1 MIINEGGNVT
11 GTVKKTKENTRA
23 QKIPIKEIG
32 RQEFIKKSLELFH
45 NINQRF
51 EKKFGEKLWK
61 KEDELTSGFMF
72 NGSTSFIMDPKLTD
86 DEVISVKP
94 SAGDFDIAI
103 PEEHKENLWDLLD
116 ELEDKDLIPGVTY
129 KGSNKPQKSS
139 IGEQINTV
147 FIMDFPNGVRAY
159 AQVDFEAL
167 PFEND
172 SPTEWAKFSHSS
184 SFDDATIKV
193 KAVFHKYIIRSLAS
207 SVSMRDD
214 IVIATPASTKEKYKL
229 KKVQEDDIPR
239 MLKFSVSRGIRT
251 AYEPLGIKDP
261 DSGKE
266 IYKEMKTTESNY
278 TTIVADIYGLV
289 FGDVEK
295 NPGDVKLFNSF
306 KGIVELMKKKLNKK
320 QIDDSIFRL
329 EQLLWDEKMGQE
341 LEVDDA
347 KTDFD
352 VKIAGYN
359 YLMKELGRKM
369 SPKTEKMLEVYYKDY
384 GRRKSFVAENNI
396 NSTSNISFDD
406 LKKDLFKFIRESKEQ
421 LDISILSAKKYLSS
435 TAKIQKFFETPVLIE
450 HKTDGV
456 KISVIYTGNEEK
468 PWIFA
473 YKGMIIYDGEFEYA
487 SKPALKKSS
496 ISNSQFQI
504 ILDHFK
510 KIPFE
515 KISNFPGLRANHE
528 FFIEF
533 LMRKPTL
540 SSNYHKSHGM
550 VLIAHSPTKWKER
563 FGRLISR
570 PIDFITEDRNDFAKL
585 LKIDVPQV
593 LFKGILGSDNMFQN
607 GIENSELKSLYAQQS
622 KSFNWSNYE
631 ILLNQVQELFLTVES
646 KYGGKEEGVVV
657 KYLDGSDVLIKFQ
670 QDYQVDQ
677 NARAQIKDKW
687 KGTPEEEDA
696 YFKQVRL
703 VALEIINQMN
713 LTVKRPLQDFLQ
725 IASGLLK
732 DQKLSIQHPIKDK
745 INIQDDIYNTMKMII
760 TKKMKGNNG
769 ALYLGKFRVLSS
781 AHYKIIKDA
790 IAVYDHVVVAL
801 VSSAETKETKDLR
814 ERMLKTAFPTLE
826 IVHANSGNLFTIIN
840 KASSNINVVLAGSD
854 RVAAYSKMLE
864 KNPDIRVRE
873 IKRTDEDV
881 SATKIVKAIKED
893 NFELFKSMT
902 PKEIH
907 EFYNELKNV
916 YGLGTTIKEI
926 LKENELIERSNVE
939 IANDILKID
948 HEPTLNKIDS
958 ILSIELIDKKI
969 EAIVKNKKLPKKS
982 VDSIKSFF
990 ERHSENINN
999 KITLLDKIEKGIIKS
1014 LNSGTFKNITEL
1026 ISDSS
1031 VVKMPLFEDFVDF
1044 IAELTDSK
1052 DKQGSIGT
1060 GKGEVLL
1067 TMLCA
1072 NGYLPSSK
1080 GDVNL
1085 FGKNIEVKAS
1095 NGIIANWAQMKD
1107 IKETENFFK
1116 ENLSDDFTLLANN
1129 LESLCK
1135 SLNSFQD
1142 KKLVKK
1148 AFIKY
1153 FEQRAVENFVKKEIK
1168 NIVKDLDFTTLDVKS
1183 IQTVFG
1189 KAILALYQE
1198 SHGWDSIL
1206 IFKESKNFLTTKLCL
1221 ASSKS
1226 DFNSLVNFAGL
1237 GMSNGSRDAYLAVSP
1252 K

>member
-1 MIINEGGNVT
+1 MMQMIINEGGNVT

-384 GRRKSFVAENNI
+384 GRRKSFVAENN
-396 NSTSNISFDD
+396 NSSFND

-801 VSSAETKETKDLR
+801 VSSAETKDTKDLR
-814 ERMLKTAFPTLE
+814 ERMLKAAFPTLE

-907 EFYNELKNV
+907 DFYNELKNV

-926 LKENELIERSNVE
+926 LKENELTLDHEFIHNAQKCSAFNLTEENFRSLKNKNEIRFMIATQWFSEIDNIHEIYSSKKKIDKETIENAIKKLGSNFTNLYNYSLKGLGPGEVFLYFIYDNAILGGQGSGGQDIIFDNSNGYELKASVYVQNNEFYKFSGLRGFKLGGTTKLASIMNKLNEWFDLNSDKKLNAE
-939 IANDILKID
+939 INQKHFNILKTQD
-948 HEPTLNKIDS
+948 
-958 ILSIELIDKKI
+958 
-969 EAIVKNKKLPKKS
+969 PKTWN
-982 VDSIKSFF
+982 
-990 ERHSENINN
+990 E
-999 KITLLDKIEKGIIKS
+999 IEKAYREEA
-1014 LNSGTFKNITEL
+1014 FKYFSNHNMIFL
-1026 ISDSS
+1026 R
-1031 VVKMPLFEDFVDF
+1031 
-1044 IAELTDSK
+1044 SK
-1052 DKQGSIGT
+1052 ATPKQM
-1060 GKGEVLL
+1060 GEVL
-1067 TMLCA
+1067 
-1072 NGYLPSSK
+1072 
-1080 GDVNL
+1080 
-1085 FGKNIEVKAS
+1085 FIGK
-1095 NGIIANWAQMKD
+1095 
-1107 IKETENFFK
+1107 IKK
-1116 ENLSDDFTLLANN
+1116 EQIFLDAMTSGTI
-1129 LESLCK
+1129 K
-1135 SLNSFQD
+1135 P
-1142 KKLVKK
+1142 
-1148 AFIKY
+1148 FIK
-1153 FEQRAVENFVKKEIK
+1153 F
-1168 NIVKDLDFTTLDVKS
+1168 
-1183 IQTVFG
+1183 
-1189 KAILALYQE
+1189 
-1198 SHGWDSIL
+1198 
-1206 IFKESKNFLTTKLCL
+1206 
-1221 ASSKS
+1221 
-1226 DFNSLVNFAGL
+1226 SL
-1237 GMSNGSRDAYLAVSP
+1237 
-1252 K
+1252 